1 MIKKK
6 WFYITLFIGA
16 SILDRITKYMA
27 LSYCGHTQKTDSLIS
42 CYLSFNRGIS
52 WGMFHSDNQLP
63 FLVVSIVIAGITLA
77 LASYTAI
84 RAMNHQL
91 IFGEILVLAGSC
103 SNLIDRFI
111 YGGVVDFI
119 LLSYGDWSF
128 PVFNCADVCI
138 VVGIGLML
146 FEQYGES

>member
-1 MIKKK
+1 MQAYSIALPNIWRSVIVDMHKKLIRSSPVICPSTVA
-6 WFYITLFIGA
+6 FHGA
-16 SILDRITKYMA
+16 CS
-27 LSYCGHTQKTDSLIS
+27 TQIID
-42 CYLSFNRGIS
+42 Y
-52 WGMFHSDNQLP
+52 Q
-63 FLVVSIVIAGITLA
+63 FLVVSIVITGITLA

-138 VVGIGLML
+138 VIGIGLML